1 MFKLV
6 YAKSIKKDI
15 KNLDTKTKEKLKN
28 EIEKLQHFP
37 NLSQIKRLKSYPFAD
52 FRLKVGNYRVL
63 FDVDF
68 ENQELHILKIAHR
81 KDLY

>member
-1 MFKLV
+1 MFKLI

-15 KNLDTKTKEKLKN
+15 KNFDQKTKKKLKE
-28 EIEKLQHFP
+28 EIEKLQNFP
-37 NLSQIKRLKSYPFAD
+37 KLSQIKRLKSYPFAD

-68 ENQELHILKIAHR
+68 ENNEIHILKIAHR
-81 KDLY
+81 KELY